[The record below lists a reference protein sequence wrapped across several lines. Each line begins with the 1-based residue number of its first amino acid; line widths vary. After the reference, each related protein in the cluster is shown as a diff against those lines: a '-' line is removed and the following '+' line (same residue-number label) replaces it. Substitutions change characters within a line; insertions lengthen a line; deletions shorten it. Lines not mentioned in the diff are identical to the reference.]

1 MRPGLLLGLNLQ
13 DLLFSTIRL
22 VGMPIK
28 EECSLCSKV
37 LPYHSLKRCFRCK
50 RLYCNTCIEYAEDG
64 TIICLNC
71 ARRMVSPSRLGT
83 KYSPLTR
90 YLARRAQYTDLVTL
104 SFHQIEGIIGD
115 SLSDPAYR
123 DAEWW
128 KNNRSTQGQA
138 WLAVGWKIESM
149 DIEKR
154 AVSFRRGKGI
164 LRIEEKQKRARSQKK
179 TQRPLPRAEPR
190 KRRMPSKTKMAK
202 MVARLKN
209 VERQRMRV
217 RTYPGQP
224 KPKRPY
230 EKRLFKTKQT

>member
-1 MRPGLLLGLNLQ
+1 
-13 DLLFSTIRL
+13 
-22 VGMPIK
+22 MPIK
-28 EECSLCSKV
+28 EECSLCGKV
-37 LPYHSLKRCFRCK
+37 LPYYSLKHCFRCK

-71 ARRMVSPSRLGT
+71 ARRTVSPVRLGT

-115 SLSDPAYR
+115 SLPIPAYK
-123 DAEWW
+123 DVEWW
-128 KNNRSTQGQA
+128 KNNRSVQGQA
-138 WLAVGWKIESM
+138 WLDVGWQVESI
-149 DIEKR
+149 DTEKR
-154 AVSFRRGKGI
+154 AVSFRREKGI
-164 LRIEEKQKRARSQKK
+164 LQIKKKQKRISSQKK
-179 TQRPLPRAEPR
+179 TQKPLPKAEPR

-209 VERQRMRV
+209 IERQRMAV
-217 RTYPGQP
+217 KTYPGQP
-224 KPKRPY
+224 KSKRPY